1 MGINTIGLNN
11 INLDDDNF
19 GNGDSQTI
27 LHVRLMAWHD
37 KYKQHKSFQNI

>member
-1 MGINTIGLNN
+1 MGINTIDLNN

-19 GNGDSQTI
+19 DNDDSQTI

-37 KYKQHKSFQNI
+37 KYKKRKSFQNI